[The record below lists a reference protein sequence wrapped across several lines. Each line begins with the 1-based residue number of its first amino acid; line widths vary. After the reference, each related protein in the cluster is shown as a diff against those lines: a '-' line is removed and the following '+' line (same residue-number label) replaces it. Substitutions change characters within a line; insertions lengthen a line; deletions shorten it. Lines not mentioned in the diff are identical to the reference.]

1 MVSNVHILWGHSFQI
16 RHSGQPCAS
25 GQFVQVGTA
34 SSSTQASPKMSAAA
48 LIFRMGVPVTSEPTG
63 SCVFS
68 VCHVRLGICPQY
80 HPVLL
85 WGSMLMW
92 HPWVFVTVVTN
103 PLCSLSCNLH
113 PDHKELY
120 SFTVSTLT
128 CSMSSSFTKE
138 LLCLRFLISS
148 LALNFFTI
156 SHLISTKLGWVRVR
170 VRGYG

>member
-1 MVSNVHILWGHSFQI
+1 MKTP
-16 RHSGQPCAS
+16 R
-25 GQFVQVGTA
+25 
-34 SSSTQASPKMSAAA
+34 STSQASPYMSPAS
-48 LIFRMGVPVTSEPTG
+48 LNFRMVGRVTSAGTD
-63 SCVFS
+63 SCLLGR
-68 VCHVRLGICPQY
+68 CHVTVGIFPY
-80 HPVLL
+80 IITVLQPL
-85 WGSMLMW
+85 FLLVYMLKW
-92 HPWVFVTVVTN
+92 HSFAFVTVVPN
-103 PLCSLSCNLH
+103 PLCYLSCNLL

-138 LLCLRFLISS
+138 LLCLRFIISS

>member
-113 PDHKELY
+113 PDQRIVQFYGINPHLFHVFFLY
-120 SFTVSTLT
+120 KGIALSEVS
-128 CSMSSSFTKE
+128 
-138 LLCLRFLISS
+138 
-148 LALNFFTI
+148 NFF
-156 SHLISTKLGWVRVR
+156 LGFEFFHYFPSNFHKVRL
-170 VRGYG
+170 G